1 MDLGLDGKVALV
13 TGASKGIGRG
23 IAAELV
29 AEGARVA
36 ISSSS
41 PERIEATAAAL
52 GATAFVHDTKD
63 LDATAAL
70 VAQVEERLG
79 PIDILVCNTGGPP
92 SGPDALSF
100 TREQWQ
106 QAYASLVLGP
116 MALIEAVLPGMR
128 ARRFG
133 RIVNVAPTGV
143 REPLPNLMLSNAHR
157 PSMIGAFKTLAR
169 QVAADGVTLNSVL
182 PGRIDTDRIAQLM
195 ARGRPRRRPLA
206 PTSRPSAWARS
217 RSSRP
222 SPPSCARPAPATS
235 PARPSP
241 STAALPRRCSSQR
254 GVDVGRDR
262 QRPVEAR
269 QLQGVEHGLGDP
281 GEHEVEALVPRALLL
296 GHGEGEARRV
306 DEGDGRE
313 LEDDALVG
321 PLESPDGI
329 REGRHRR
336 DVELP
341 RHPHHRASRVAV
353 DRDVELRGHDFSHQ
367 AASGPR
373 YHARVGATRR

>member
-52 GATAFVHDTKD
+52 GATAFVHDTED
-63 LDATAAL
+63 LDAAAAL

-128 ARRFG
+128 ARGFG
-133 RIVNVAPTGV
+133 RIVNVASTGV

-195 ARGRPRRRPLA
+195 G
-206 PTSRPSAWARS
+206 SRE
-217 RSSRP
+217 
-222 SPPSCARPAPATS
+222 
-235 PARPSP
+235 
-241 STAALPRRCSSQR
+241 AA
-254 GVDVGRDR
+254 
-262 QRPVEAR
+262 
-269 QLQGVEHGLGDP
+269 
-281 GEHEVEALVPRALLL
+281 
-296 GHGEGEARRV
+296 
-306 DEGDGRE
+306 
-313 LEDDALVG
+313 
-321 PLESPDGI
+321 
-329 REGRHRR
+329 
-336 DVELP
+336 
-341 RHPHHRASRVAV
+341 
-353 DRDVELRGHDFSHQ
+353 Q
-367 AASGPR
+367 AA
-373 YHARVGATRR
+373 ARTDIPAQRLGTVEEFAAVTAFLCSTRAGYVTGETVAIDGGATASVF